1 MEEILI
7 PNDSQHDVATYT
19 IMVNGT
25 AVPADYQILS
35 ITITKEIN
43 RIPLARILLR
53 DGEAPDKTFAISDQD
68 LFIPGKSIII
78 RIGRDG
84 DNQQVFKGI
93 ITRHAIR
100 IKENGNGELHIE
112 CRDEAV
118 RMTLGR
124 HSRYF
129 EQVKDSEVFD
139 DLIGKY
145 SGLTSDTQA
154 TTLQH
159 KELVQHHLTDW
170 DFMLL
175 RAEANSM
182 LVNVNDGT
190 VIIKKPDT
198 TASPVL
204 QVTYGSSVLEFEAD
218 IDARRQWKNVAARSW
233 DYSNQQLFQADTD
246 SVTFAENGNL
256 SGQDLA
262 DALHQQPFELHHSG
276 HRLEQELQDWV
287 NGTLLKSRMAK
298 VRGRARFSGFSAIRP
313 GDMVKLDGV
322 GDRFKGNAFVTAVRQ
337 ELGKGMWD
345 THIQFGLDPTPYA
358 FQHDD
363 MNDAP
368 AAGLAGG
375 IRGLQIGIVV
385 QLQND
390 PDGQDRILVRIPMID
405 NEAQGIWTRVAS
417 LDAGNQRGAFF
428 RPEIG
433 DEVIV
438 GFINDDPR
446 DAVVLGMLHSSSKPA
461 PITAQ
466 DVNNEKG
473 FTTRSK
479 MHISFNDDTKTISID
494 TPAGN
499 KIVLDESGQQIA
511 ITDQNSNKVTMNS
524 SGMSMESPLDVK
536 IKAGA
541 NMELKAAASLTIEAA
556 SLSIKASADAKIEG
570 SASTKL
576 SSSGITEIAGS
587 LVKIN

>member
-19 IMVNGT
+19 LLVDGT
-25 AVPADYQILS
+25 AVSPDYQILS
-35 ITITKEIN
+35 ITVTKEIN
-43 RIPLARILLR
+43 RIPMARIILR
-53 DGEAPDKTFAISDQD
+53 DGEAADKTFAISDED
-68 LFIPGKSIII
+68 LFVPGKSMVI

-93 ITRHAIR
+93 ITRHAIK

-112 CRDEAV
+112 CRDDAM

-129 EQVKDSEVFD
+129 EQVKDSEVYD
-139 DLIGKY
+139 DLISKY
-145 SGLTSDTQA
+145 GLSSDTQA
-154 TTLQH
+154 TTLTH
-159 KELVQHHLTDW
+159 KELVQHHLSDW

-182 LVNVNDGT
+182 LVNVDDGKVT
-190 VIIKKPDT
+190 IKKPDT
-198 TASPVL
+198 SAAPVL
-204 QVTYGSSVLEFEAD
+204 QVSYGSSVLEFEAD

-233 DYSNQQLFQADTD
+233 DYSNQQVFQADTD
-246 SVTFAENGNL
+246 SVSFSEHGNL
-256 SGQDLA
+256 SGQDLSA
-262 DALHQQPFELHHSG
+262 AMKQLPFELHHSG

-287 NGTLLKSRMAK
+287 NGTMLKSRMSK
-298 VRGRARFSGFSAIRP
+298 IRGRARFSGFSTIKP

-322 GDRFKGNAFVTAVRQ
+322 GNRFKGNAFVTAVRQ

-358 FQHDD
+358 FVHND

-375 IRGLQIGIVV
+375 ISGLQIGVVV
-385 QLQND
+385 QLEND

-405 NEAQGIWTRVAS
+405 NDAQGIWTRVAS
-417 LDAGNQRGAFF
+417 LDAGKDRGAFF

-446 DAVVLGMLHSSSKPA
+446 DAVVLGMLHSSAKPA
-461 PITAQ
+461 PIKAQ
-466 DVNNEKG
+466 DANNEKG

-499 KIVLDESGQQIA
+499 KIVLDEAGQQIT
-511 ITDQNSNKVTMNS
+511 ITDQNSNKVTMDS
-524 SGMSMESPLDVK
+524 QGVSMESPMDIKL
-536 IKAGA
+536 KAGG
-541 NMELKAAASLTIEAA
+541 NLSLEAAA
-556 SLSIKASADAKIEG
+556 SLSIKAASLSMQASADAQISG
-570 SASTKL
+570 GASTKL
-576 SSSGITEIAGS
+576 SSSGITEITGS

>member
-7 PNDSQHDVATYT
+7 PNDSQHDVATFT
-19 IMVNGT
+19 LLVDGT
-25 AVPADYQILS
+25 AVSPDHQILS
-35 ITITKEIN
+35 IAVTKEIN
-43 RIPLARILLR
+43 RIPMARIILR
-53 DGEAPDKTFAISDQD
+53 DGEAPDKTFALSDED
-68 LFIPGKSIII
+68 LFVPGKQIVI

-84 DNQQVFKGI
+84 DNKQVFKGL
-93 ITRHAIR
+93 ITRHAIK

-124 HSRYF
+124 HSRYY
-129 EQVKDSEVFD
+129 EQVKDSQVFD

-145 SGLTSDTQA
+145 GLAGDTQA
-154 TTLQH
+154 SALQH
-159 KELVQHHLTDW
+159 KELVQHHLSDW

-175 RAEANSM
+175 RAEANGM
-182 LVNVNDGT
+182 LVQVNDGKVT
-190 VIIKKPDT
+190 IKKPDT
-198 TASPVL
+198 GAAPVL
-204 QVTYGSSVLEFEAD
+204 QVSYGSSILEFEAD
-218 IDARRQWKNVAARSW
+218 IDARRQWKTVAARSW

-246 SVTFAENGNL
+246 NISYTEHGNL
-256 SGQDLA
+256 SGQDLSA
-262 DALHQQPFELHHSG
+262 AMQQSPFELHHSG

-287 NGTLLKSRMAK
+287 SGTLLKSRMSK
-298 VRGRARFSGFSAIRP
+298 IRGRARFSGFAEIKP

-322 GDRFKGNAFVTAVRQ
+322 GARFKGNALVTAVRQ
-337 ELGKGMWD
+337 EMGKGMWD

-358 FQHDD
+358 FLHDD

-375 IRGLQIGIVV
+375 ISGLQIGIVV
-385 QLQND
+385 QLEND
-390 PDGQDRILVRIPMID
+390 PDGQHRILVRIPMID
-405 NEAQGIWTRVAS
+405 NEAQGIWTRIAS
-417 LDAGNQRGAFF
+417 LDAGKDRGAFF

-446 DAVVLGMLHSSSKPA
+446 DAVVLGMLHSSAKPA
-461 PITAQ
+461 PIVAQ
-466 DVNNEKG
+466 DANNEKG

-499 KIVLDESGQQIA
+499 KIVLDESGTKIE
-511 ITDQNSNKVTMNS
+511 IVDQNSNKVTMND
-524 SGMSMESPLDVK
+524 SGVSVESPLEVK
-536 IKAGA
+536 ITAGT
-541 NMELKAAASLTIEAA
+541 NLSLEAGA
-556 SLSIKASADAKIEG
+556 SLSIKANAIAMEAKG
-570 SASTKL
+570 SAQISGSTTKI
-576 SSSGITEIAGS
+576 SSSGITEIVGS